1 MGITIAPIDQA
12 DQAALDAAY
21 RIRAAADERDV
32 PDFPPLCRRRLEAG
46 LRNPMP
52 GIAPVWA
59 LARWDGEPA
68 GYLALFLPQLDNT
81 DNATADLFV
90 HPAYRR
96 RGVGRALHAHGL
108 GLLRARG
115 RKRVVAMAVSGL
127 PGGPRRDE
135 AGDAFAAA
143 VGARA
148 ALAVVRRRLHVD
160 RLDRAALDVQ
170 AADAA
175 SRAAGYRAV
184 RWRDHTPEEYA
195 ADVAYLDSRLMADAP
210 LGEVEWEPERVD
222 VARLRETERGLDA
235 RGRRRYHHGA
245 VHVASGRLV
254 AWTLLDLGAS
264 VPWHAFQQIT
274 IVDPAHRGHRL
285 GLLVKSENL
294 RYALAHE
301 PELRAVDTFNAAEN
315 AHMIRINEQLGFR
328 PVDAWTD
335 WQLTLS
341 SAVADPT
348 VRCPAAA

>member
-1 MGITIAPIDQA
+1 MGLTIAPIDPA
-12 DQAALDAAY
+12 DTGALDAAY
-21 RIRAAADERDV
+21 RIRAAAQAADV
-32 PDFPPLCRRRLEAG
+32 PDFPPLCRRRADAAI
-46 LRNPMP
+46 RHPMP
-52 GIAPVWA
+52 GIVSVAA
-59 LARWDGEPA
+59 LARLDGEPV
-68 GYLALFLPQLDNT
+68 GYANLFLPQLDNT
-81 DNATADLFV
+81 DNATVDLFV

-96 RGVGRALHAHGL
+96 RGVGRALLAHGAR
-108 GLLRARG
+108 LLRERG

-127 PGGPRRDE
+127 PGGPRRDG

-148 ALAVVRRRLHVD
+148 ALAVARRRLD
-160 RLDRAALDVQ
+160 TARLDRAALDAL
-170 AADAA
+170 AADAE
-175 SRAAGYRAV
+175 SRSAGYRAV
-184 RWRDHTPEEYA
+184 RWRDYTPEEYA
-195 ADVAYLDSRLMADAP
+195 ADVAYLEGRLTTDAP
-210 LGEVEWEPERVD
+210 LGDLEWEPERID

-285 GLLVKSENL
+285 GLLVKIGNL

-301 PELRAVDTFNAAEN
+301 PELRAVDTINAAEN
-315 AHMIRINEQLGFR
+315 AHMIAINERLGFR

-335 WQLTLS
+335 WQLTL
-341 SAVADPT
+341 
-348 VRCPAAA
+348 